1 MADTAPRL
9 TLTQRKRQDILAAA
23 RAEFLDN
30 GFRDTSMDRVAERA
44 QVSKRTVYNHFPS
57 KEALFSAIAGQF
69 VAEMQQ
75 AVYLEYDPQ
84 RPLDEQLREIA
95 LREVSLV
102 TSADYVAIFR
112 VFLAEV
118 GQLESVFAEVTADT
132 GSGHDPVEAWI
143 AAAVKDDRLQ
153 VGNVRLASV
162 QFTSLLKGAL
172 FWPLVA
178 SFGEPA
184 SKAEREVVINGAVA
198 MFMDH
203 YAAGR

>member
-1 MADTAPRL
+1 MVDAAPRL

-95 LREVSLV
+95 LNGFRYAFLPYERRQQLLADAIRDMPLPPSSL
-102 TSADYVAIFR
+102 T
-112 VFLAEV
+112 
-118 GQLESVFAEVTADT
+118 
-132 GSGHDPVEAWI
+132 PAW
-143 AAAVKDDRLQ
+143 
-153 VGNVRLASV
+153 
-162 QFTSLLKGAL
+162 
-172 FWPLVA
+172 
-178 SFGEPA
+178 
-184 SKAEREVVINGAVA
+184 
-198 MFMDH
+198 
-203 YAAGR
+203 